1 MARQKG
7 SANFSGT
14 LEVLAGGP
22 IDARS
27 VVPTLADLTV
37 AANFPYPYVGMETYV
52 VSENKKYRLIVA
64 DVTSSSNWEEVG
76 SGGGGGGDSTKI
88 LTGTLAAA
96 SWSSKTQTV
105 NVTGVTAN
113 TKGVVGLLQSA
124 TSAQVEAAK
133 AAGITATAIGN
144 GTITF
149 ACDEVPSV
157 DIPFGVLIPGG
168 QTPQVTAN
176 ATVDGNTGTPD
187 VQVTV
192 GGTDE
197 APVFNF
203 AFSNLKG
210 ATGAQGPKGD
220 TGATGP
226 QGPSG
231 SGTPLNYS
239 TSETRVGTWI
249 DGKPLYQKTFTGT
262 LIKTTTVGTI
272 VNTEIS
278 VGTSVKEFIKC
289 VGMAKI
295 SNGNW
300 NMLND
305 SKASENKLL
314 RLAIFDNSNQSKPNK
329 IVINNSWF
337 LENGTYYITAQYTKT
352 TD

>member
-105 NVTGVTAN
+105 NVTGITAN
-113 TKGVVGLLQSA
+113 TKGVIGLLQSA

-149 ACDEVPSV
+149 ACDEVPSI

-197 APVFNF
+197 APIFNF

-210 ATGAQGPKGD
+210 ATGTQGPKGD
-220 TGATGP
+220 TGATGATGP

-231 SGTPLNYS
+231 SGTPLIYS
-239 TSETRVGTWI
+239 TSERNVGTWI
-249 DGKPLYQKTFTGT
+249 DGKPVYQKTISLGN
-262 LIKTTTVGTI
+262 LPNKTSKTVAHG
-272 VNTEIS
+272 
-278 VGTSVKEFIKC
+278 
-289 VGMAKI
+289 I
-295 SNGNW
+295 SNLKKIISYDVMCDYGSSGFQN
-300 NMLND
+300 
-305 SKASENKLL
+305 
-314 RLAIFDNSNQSKPNK
+314 INSSAVVLGTTDAVTTLVNFTN
-329 IVINNSWF
+329 ILINTNVDLSSVT
-337 LENGTYYITAQYTKT
+337 GYTTIRYTKT